1 MFGKIYDKLFVPALV
16 FAMGAIGG
24 ILYVQGKA
32 DAIHDIYK
40 RGLAIVDPNDE
51 ESDEK

>member
-1 MFGKIYDKLFVPALV
+1 MFEKIYNKLFVPALV

-40 RGLAIVDPNDE
+40 RGLTIVDPNDE
-51 ESDEK
+51 ETDEE